1 MRKVI
6 IAILIG
12 VLLVVIAFMLGICAS
27 LFEKRPLYGEHV
39 GIVKI
44 EGPIVTSDEAV
55 EMLEEARKDSNIKA
69 VVLRVDSPGG
79 AVAASQEIYEEV
91 KNVNAAKPVV
101 ASMGDVAAS
110 GGYYVSLG
118 ARRIFANPGTITGSI
133 GVRMEHLNLKELL
146 SLARIGHE
154 TLKSGEYKDMGS
166 FDRALTPEERG
177 ILQGLLAE
185 LHAQFKEAVVEGRK
199 LAPEGVE
206 KMADGRIYSGEQAK
220 SLGLIDELGGLTIA
234 VKAAASMA
242 GIAGEP
248 KVIDLKPAKSWWKDL
263 LENSVKGA
271 IDKIMSSIK
280 GRAYMP
286 AYTSPIISGE

>member
-12 VLLVVIAFMLGICAS
+12 LLLIVIAFMLGVCAS
-27 LFEKRPLYGEHV
+27 LFEKRSIYGEHV

-44 EGPIVTSDEAV
+44 EGAIVTSGEAV
-55 EMLEEARKDSNIKA
+55 EMLEDARKDSNIKA

-91 KNVNAAKPVV
+91 KNVNAVKPVV

-133 GVRMEHLNLKELL
+133 GVRMEHLNLKDLL
-146 SLARIGHE
+146 SLARVGHE

-166 FDRALTPEERG
+166 INRELTPAERG

-185 LHAQFKEAVVEGRK
+185 LHAQFKEAVMEGRR
-199 LAPEGVE
+199 LPAEAVE
-206 KMADGRIYSGEQAK
+206 NIADGRIYSGEQAK
-220 SLGLIDELGGLTIA
+220 ALGLIDELGGQTLA

-242 GIAGEP
+242 GIKGEP
-248 KVIDLKPAKSWWKDL
+248 KVIEIEPARTWWEDV

-271 IDKIMSSIK
+271 VE
-280 GRAYMP
+280 R
-286 AYTSPIISGE
+286 IIGGAAGFSLR

>member
-12 VLLVVIAFMLGICAS
+12 LLLVVIAFMLGICAS

-39 GIVKI
+39 GIVRI
-44 EGPIVTSDEAV
+44 EGTIITSGEAV
-55 EMLEEARKDSNIKA
+55 EMLEDARKDSNIKA
-69 VVLRVDSPGG
+69 VVLRIDSPGG

-110 GGYYVSLG
+110 GGYYVALG

-154 TLKSGEYKDMGS
+154 ILKSGEYKDMGT
-166 FDRALTPEERG
+166 FDRELTPAERE

-199 LAPEGVE
+199 LAPEEVE
-206 KMADGRIYSGEQAK
+206 KIADGRIYSGEQAK
-220 SLGLIDELGGLTIA
+220 ALGLIDEIGGMTLA

-242 GIAGEP
+242 GITGEP
-248 KVIDLKPAKSWWKDL
+248 DVIDMKPAKRWWEDV
-263 LENSVKGA
+263 LENSAKGA
-271 IDKIMSSIK
+271 IDRIM
-280 GRAYMP
+280 GGVAAFRLR
-286 AYTSPIISGE
+286 

>member
-12 VLLVVIAFMLGICAS
+12 LLLVVIAFMLGLCAS

-44 EGPIVTSDEAV
+44 EGTIITSGEAV
-55 EMLEEARKDSNIKA
+55 EMLEDARKDPHIKA

-91 KNVNAAKPVV
+91 KNVNATKPVV

-146 SLARIGHE
+146 SLVRIGHE
-154 TLKSGEYKDMGS
+154 TLKSGEYKDMGT
-166 FDRALTPEERG
+166 FDRELTPAERE

-199 LAPEGVE
+199 LPADAVE
-206 KMADGRIYSGEQAK
+206 KLADGRIYSGEQAK
-220 SLGLIDELGGLTIA
+220 ALGLIDEIGGMTIA

-242 GIAGEP
+242 GMVGEP
-248 KVIDLKPAKSWWKDL
+248 KVIDMKPAKSWWEDL
-263 LENSVKGA
+263 LENSAKGA
-271 IDKIMSSIK
+271 IDKII
-280 GRAYMP
+280 
-286 AYTSPIISGE
+286 GEVAASFAPPNGGVRLR